1 MRLKTKDI
9 PILREKIAISQDGK
23 CWICK
28 IDLRCVTACLDHDH
42 AIGSGR
48 IRSVLCG
55 NCNGLE
61 GRVFGLAR
69 RGKRQRTEV
78 DFVKS
83 IVAYWEYHAQNP
95 RAEIHPNHKTADEKR
110 LRRNK
115 KARERR
121 KRVDSK

>member
-1 MRLKTKDI
+1 MKLKPKDI
-9 PILREKIAISQDGK
+9 PVLRDKLAKEQGNK
-23 CWICK
+23 CKLCDV
-28 IDLRCVTACLDHDH
+28 DLSSVIACLDHDH
-42 AIGSGR
+42 SAHSGR
-48 IRSVLCG
+48 VRSVLCA

-61 GRVFGLAR
+61 GRLFNLAR
-69 RGKRQRTEV
+69 RGKRQRTEM

-83 IVAYWEYHAQNP
+83 IVSYWEYHAKNP

-121 KRVDSK
+121 RKNKY